1 MKKSSEARI
10 CKLLKTYNRLI
21 VVGKKEIQNNDAK
34 INKCLILLKNKH
46 KKIDVYA

>member
-1 MKKSSEARI
+1 MKKSSEARV

-21 VVGKKEIQNNDAK
+21 VVGKKEIQTNDAK
-34 INKCLILLKNKH
+34 IKKCLTLLENKP